1 MVVAVAGLTDSLL
14 LLAPM
19 TYDIRHIRRDRTEE
33 EEEEEKEEEE
43 EEEEEAE
50 GNGGLNE
57 WERSVRKGK
66 EYTNDS

>member
-33 EEEEEKEEEE
+33 EEEEKEEE